1 MEYAFIL
8 PTYSAG
14 KCIKSALWEDREL
27 LFGVFA
33 YFHCVNTPIMTYIL
47 YKTLERDA
55 HNWIQQES
63 ALAHHC
69 YSPN

>member
-1 MEYAFIL
+1 MKYAFIL

-27 LFGVFA
+27 LFRVLA
-33 YFHCVNTPIMTYIL
+33 NFHCVNTPIMAHIL

-55 HNWIQQES
+55 HNCIQ
-63 ALAHHC
+63 
-69 YSPN
+69 